1 MDLNVFTTIGGNY
14 KAFAGFIIK
23 RFDNAC
29 HFFGTNK
36 ILVKISTG
44 ELYINRTIKLSI

>member
-23 RFDNAC
+23 RFDNSC
-29 HFFGTNK
+29 HF
-36 ILVKISTG
+36 L
-44 ELYINRTIKLSI
+44 EQIKSLGK